1 MQLKDGAFG
10 GGREGF
16 VDQVDDGGG
25 ETEAIDDLADKG
37 GAGGV
42 LGGEG
47 GGDAPLA
54 AEEEVDGWVVGKEA
68 LGRAG
73 EGLAVDGLHELA
85 EAGSGEETAKL
96 GVAAGAGVGEVAAD
110 GEELVSLRHVDP
122 GGDGDLGGVD
132 VEVEAAAGGFFEAG
146 AGPPGGGVRLV
157 RALVAG
163 EADIT
168 VDAHERLLR
177 GADVLGG
184 EGEHGFV
191 DLGDD
196 GEHGLLELALED
208 VAAGFEPEAV
218 VVAFEAAKEAE
229 GGGGEVGRHEGMVP
243 GGGGAC
249 RGASGPGRLCAGRCA
264 VGRSGRITVRMGFAR
279 PHRWLTMSRGYH
291 KVEAKRSSAEDSTAA
306 RFCSI
311 SASREG
317 RNPTFGVFST
327 GFTSGSAGSR
337 LKLQPKLCDD
347 GRGSAATG
355 HGLTVATAGGFRS
368 TVLR

>member
-1 MQLKDGAFG
+1 MFPKFTFGSFRGFVNGFYGLFSRLYGFYGDLCRFEHLLPVVAVGFGAALWREVVVSCGETRGARWCLRGSLLGVLKRGRFPGADLPMRLKDGAFG
-10 GGREGF
+10 RGREGF
-16 VDQVDDGGG
+16 VEQVDDGGG
-25 ETEAIDDLADKG
+25 ETKAVDDFADEG
-37 GAGGV
+37 GANGV

-54 AEEEVDGWVVGKEA
+54 AEEEVDGRVVGKEA
-68 LGRAG
+68 FGRAG

-85 EAGSGEETAKL
+85 EAGGGEETAEL
-96 GVAAGAGVGEVAAD
+96 GVAAGASVGEVAAD
-110 GEELVSLRHVDP
+110 GEELVSLGHVDP

-146 AGPPGGGVRLV
+146 ASPPGGGVRLV

-168 VDAHERLLR
+168 VDAHERFLR

-184 EGEHGFV
+184 EGEYGFV

-249 RGASGPGRLCAGRCA
+249 RGERLIPAAFAPEGAPWVVPGG
-264 VGRSGRITVRMGFAR
+264 
-279 PHRWLTMSRGYH
+279 
-291 KVEAKRSSAEDSTAA
+291 
-306 RFCSI
+306 
-311 SASREG
+311 
-317 RNPTFGVFST
+317 
-327 GFTSGSAGSR
+327 
-337 LKLQPKLCDD
+337 
-347 GRGSAATG
+347 
-355 HGLTVATAGGFRS
+355 
-368 TVLR
+368 